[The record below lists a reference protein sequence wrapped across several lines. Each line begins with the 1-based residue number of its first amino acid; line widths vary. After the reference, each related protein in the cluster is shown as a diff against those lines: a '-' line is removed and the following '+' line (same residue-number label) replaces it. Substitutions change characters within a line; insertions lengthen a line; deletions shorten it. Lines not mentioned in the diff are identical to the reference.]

1 MPLDFDLDTAPLAD
15 LIEAMIE
22 TFDFTLP
29 TTGGGTLG

>member
-1 MPLDFDLDTAPLAD
+1 MPLDFDMDVADLND